1 MKNWIYLFFY
11 LGAMYTLIDFYIKD
25 IISLVSV
32 LLLTIG
38 TSSNILIV
46 ILNKGKMPVRNDK
59 DISFKRNK
67 NLKRHV
73 FINKNSKLK
82 CLGDIFKVRLTKKR
96 GIMMSIGDI
105 LILIGLPIVIIE
117 FIIFKGGIF

>member
-1 MKNWIYLFFY
+1 MKNWVYLFFY
-11 LGAMYTLIDFYIKD
+11 LGAIYVLIDFYIKG

-38 TSSNILIV
+38 TSSNIFTV
-46 ILNKGKMPVRNDK
+46 ILNKGKMPVGNK
-59 DISFKRNK
+59 KGISFKRNE

-73 FINKNSKLK
+73 FINENSKLK
-82 CLGDIFKVRLTKKR
+82 CLGDIFSVRLTKKR